1 MEQQAVVVKQRT
13 WVFMAV
19 LATMFAGYPLLR
31 RSPWLGSTE
40 LHTLMELLATTLAL
54 FVGCLAFLRF
64 YSKKNSTFLFIAGG
78 FVGTGLLDAYHMVLT
93 SHWFDQLWPSPPPS
107 LIPWSWN
114 ASRYFLSILMLTS
127 WWAWRRETRLGVEGH
142 IPEKTV
148 YLGIGLFTVFSF
160 GFFAFY
166 PLSRAYYP
174 ALVFGRPEELLSAL
188 FFLAAFTGYVRK
200 GAWRH
205 DHFEFWLVLSLIV
218 GCVGQAGYMAFSFRL
233 FDAMFDLAHLAKI
246 LSYGCVLT
254 GLLIGVH
261 GLFQQA
267 EESIAAEAAGRA
279 KSEFLATMSHEI
291 RTPMNGVIGMT
302 ELALDTDLTEEQ
314 RGYLQTVKASADSLL
329 AVINDV
335 LDLSKIEAGKLRLDT
350 VNFRLRQR
358 LDDGIRPLALRAHQK
373 GLELTYGVA
382 PDVPDLLVGD
392 SNRLGQLLANL
403 IGNAIKFTERGEV
416 AVWVDAESV
425 VAEAIQLHVSVRD
438 TGIGIPRDKHVSI
451 FDPFVQADG
460 STTREYGGTGLGLTI
475 SKQLATMMGGRL
487 WAQSKVGQGSTFH
500 FTVGLG
506 VSTTAV
512 EPGCSTAMDL
522 DALRGWP
529 VLVVDDNATN
539 RHILQQTLEN
549 WRMRPVAVDSG
560 RAALHALETARRA
573 GQPFALVLLDVHMP
587 GMDGFAVAERIT
599 GGRDGTTPIVVML
612 TSAEQS
618 ADLRRCRELGLN
630 AYLVKPISQA
640 ALLEAIKGVAG
651 TRAAAPPASDAA
663 GPVPGHATRPLHVL
677 VAEDHR
683 VNQILAVRLL
693 EKRGHTVAVATNG
706 KEAVAA
712 VEGERFDLILM
723 DVQMPEMDGLDAT
736 AAIRRQE
743 QETTTHVPIIGLTAH
758 AMRGDREKYL
768 AAGMDDYVS
777 KPLSAEKL
785 FEAIDRVT
793 SRTVDRADPRDSR
806 HEGSAE
812 VVSPGAA
819 DVRTLSAHFQGDAAL
834 AQELAELFLADYPER
849 LSELHDAIMR
859 SDARALK
866 RAAHTVKGAISVFS
880 TDGAFEAASR
890 LETIGGTGDLTH
902 ATEAWHALKEELKR
916 LTPALTELAAGAAAS
931 GAAKRPAILPG
942 AGSAPYPGVDEPM
955 A

>member
-13 WVFMAV
+13 RVFMAV
-19 LATMFAGYPLLR
+19 LATMFAGYLLLR
-31 RSPWLGSTE
+31 RSPWHGSTE

-64 YSKKNSTFLFIAGG
+64 HAKKNNTVLFIAGG
-78 FVGTGLLDAYHMVLT
+78 FIGTGLLDAYHTVLT
-93 SHWFDQLWPSPPPS
+93 SHWFDQLWPSAPPA
-107 LIPWSWN
+107 LITWSWN
-114 ASRYFLSILMLTS
+114 ASRYFLSILMLAS
-127 WWAWRRETRLGVEGH
+127 WWAWRRGARLGEEGH

-148 YLGIGLFTVFSF
+148 YLGIGLFNVFIF
-160 GFFAFY
+160 VFFVFY

-174 ALVFGRPEELLSAL
+174 ALVFGRPEEFVSAF
-188 FFLAAFTGYVRK
+188 FFLLAFAAYVRK

-205 DHFEFWLVLSLIV
+205 DHFEFWLAVSLIV
-218 GCVGQAGYMAFSFRL
+218 GCVSQTLYMPFSLRL

-267 EESIAAEAAGRA
+267 EESVAAEAAGRA

-302 ELALDTDLTEEQ
+302 ELALDTDLTDEQ

-350 VNFRLRQR
+350 MDFRLRQR
-358 LDDGIRPLALRAHQK
+358 LDDAIRPLALRAHQK

-382 PDVPDLLVGD
+382 PDVPDSLVGYPD
-392 SNRLGQLLANL
+392 RLGQLLANL
-403 IGNAIKFTERGEV
+403 IGNAIKFTEHGEV
-416 AVWVDAESV
+416 AVWVDAESA
-425 VAEAIQLHVSVRD
+425 VAGALQLHISVRD
-438 TGIGIPRDKHVSI
+438 TGIGIPRDKQVSI

-475 SKQLATMMGGRL
+475 SKRLATMMGGRL
-487 WAQSKVGQGSTFH
+487 WAQSAVGQGSTFH
-500 FTVGLG
+500 FTVRLDM
-506 VSTTAV
+506 SPTAV
-512 EPGCSTAMDL
+512 EPGRSTAMDL
-522 DALRGWP
+522 HVLRGWP

-587 GMDGFAVAERIT
+587 GMDGFAVAERIA
-599 GGRDGTTPIVVML
+599 GGRDRTTPIVVML

-618 ADLRRCRELGLN
+618 ADLRRCRELGLS
-630 AYLVKPISQA
+630 AYLVKPIGQA

-651 TRAAAPPASDAA
+651 TRAAAPRASDAA
-663 GPVPGHATRPLHVL
+663 GPVPDHATRPLHVL

-683 VNQILAVRLL
+683 VNQMLAVRLL

-706 KEAVAA
+706 NEAVAA
-712 VEGERFDLILM
+712 VEGKRFDLILM

-743 QETTTHVPIIGLTAH
+743 QETTTTHVPIIGLTAH
-758 AMRGDREKYL
+758 AMQGDREMCL

-777 KPLSAEKL
+777 KPLSAGKL

-793 SRTVDRADPRDSR
+793 SQTVDRADPRDSR
-806 HEGSAE
+806 HEG
-812 VVSPGAA
+812 
-819 DVRTLSAHFQGDAAL
+819 LSRGGL
-834 AQELAELFLADYPER
+834 ARGGGRD
-849 LSELHDAIMR
+849 DT
-859 SDARALK
+859 ARAFPGRRRPGTRTG
-866 RAAHTVKGAISVFS
+866 RALLGRLPRATLG
-880 TDGAFEAASR
+880 ASR
-890 LETIGGTGDLTH
+890 RHH
-902 ATEAWHALKEELKR
+902 AT
-916 LTPALTELAAGAAAS
+916 
-931 GAAKRPAILPG
+931 
-942 AGSAPYPGVDEPM
+942 
-955 A
+955 